1 MKNGR
6 LLQVLMA
13 CIVSVFNLSFAQS
26 TSRMVLFGTTETD
39 FAATVTSDPHGNFY
53 VGGITEGT
61 LPGAKGEGNLFIRA
75 YTPNGQDVW
84 TRQFQ
89 GQGADDGSAEIRGLT
104 ASWSE
109 QHLYAV
115 GMGSDCLDAQCITSQ
130 HAGFLLQYDLSGQ
143 MIWKRKIAVS
153 DPTTERLENISVA
166 VVPGENDIYVAME
179 TSRPDI
185 GDIHSSR
192 KINILRFD
200 RSGEALWSKE
210 FPIGSA
216 GHLNSIDA
224 DSNGNL
230 IVFGSTSAALSGAP
244 KVGSTDLFIR
254 VYNAKGKEVWTRQFG
269 SKGNDTAYSAKVDS
283 RGNIYVMGQT
293 LPNRP
298 LTDQTESG
306 LFIRKYTKE
315 GGQAWTDVFP
325 ESDTAFPYALT
336 VDGSG
341 DIYFTAMRTEALAG
355 GFYVGKDTLLRVL
368 DPDGRDRAQIPIPQA
383 STVYG
388 LSVNSEGFLAAVGVA
403 NAPEGQVPSTDSF
416 IYLVR
421 PLQ

>member
-1 MKNGR
+1 MVSVSLVVSASSTPPLTQNAKTVQANGR
-6 LLQVLMA
+6 L
-13 CIVSVFNLSFAQS
+13 IS
-26 TSRMVLFGTTETD
+26 FGTKD
-39 FAATVTSDPHGNFY
+39 SFSNATVVTYDPHGNFY

-89 GQGADDGSAEIRGLT
+89 GADEGSAEIRALT
-104 ASWSE
+104 ASTE
-109 QHLYAV
+109 HLYAV

-192 KINILRFD
+192 KIKILRFD

-254 VYNAKGKEVWTRQFG
+254 VYNAKGKEMWTRQFG
-269 SKGNDTAYSAKVDS
+269 SKGGISRIRVASIDGQGNMYLLGETSSGGSLDGGSKPVEFIQKYKANGQEQWAVKANSKDIHFLSTFATDPAGNVYVSANNNET
-283 RGNIYVMGQT
+283 R
-293 LPNRP
+293 
-298 LTDQTESG
+298 
-306 LFIRKYTKE
+306 LFIQVYDSN
-315 GGQAWTDVFP
+315 GQKIKQEPLNP
-325 ESDTAFPYALT
+325 ENPVTSIA
-336 VDGSG
+336 VDHKG
-341 DIYFTAMRTEALAG
+341 
-355 GFYVGKDTLLRVL
+355 
-368 DPDGRDRAQIPIPQA
+368 
-383 STVYG
+383 
-388 LSVNSEGFLAAVGVA
+388 NLAAVGAIFRSDKENGTPPVMG
-403 NAPEGQVPSTDSF
+403 PFV
-416 IYLVR
+416 YLVR